1 MNELIVKEDIK
12 IENMIYEVRGKQ
24 VMLDSDLAKLYECK
38 NGTKDINKAAK
49 RNISRFPEDFYFQLT
64 RTEVQNLRFQ
74 NGTSSHNKENY
85 HGGNR
90 YLPYVFTEQGI
101 AMLSSVLKT
110 PVAEKVSINIMRA
123 FVAMRK
129 YISSNLL
136 EQKYVNNMVFELDE
150 RVSLL
155 EDTFSKF
162 DTFSNEIFFEGQI
175 YDAYSLLLDIFNSSN
190 KSIVIIDNY
199 ISKSLLD
206 VLSKTNKKITIYTKN
221 IDNNLINKYNSQY
234 HNVTIKIN
242 NSFHDRFIIIDNK
255 ILYHCGASFK
265 DLGKK
270 CFAINK
276 IDDKEILCSILNIL

>member
-1 MNELIVKEDIK
+1 MNELIVKEDIR
-12 IENMIYEVRGKQ
+12 IENMIYETRGKQ
-24 VMLDSDLAKLYECK
+24 VMLDSDLAKLYDVETKRINEAVK
-38 NGTKDINKAAK
+38 N
-49 RNISRFPEDFYFQLT
+49 NIEKFPERFCF
-64 RTEVQNLRFQ
+64 RITENEFNDLKSKFS
-74 NGTSSHNKENY
+74 TSNER
-85 HGGNR
+85 GGSR
-90 YLPYVFTEQGI
+90 KGHSAFTEQGV
-101 AMLSSVLKT
+101 AMLATILKSK
-110 PVAEKVSINIMRA
+110 VATQVSIAIMDA
-123 FVAMRK
+123 FVTMRK

-136 EQKYVNNMVFELDE
+136 EQKYVNNMVFEHDE
-150 RVSLL
+150 RIKLL
-155 EDTFSKF
+155 EDTFFKF

-175 YDAYSLLLDIFNSSN
+175 YDSYSLLLDIFNTSN
-190 KSIVIIDNY
+190 KNIIIIDNY

-255 ILYHCGASFK
+255 ILYHCGTSFK

-276 IDDKEILCSILNIL
+276 IADKEILYSILNIL

>member
-1 MNELIVKEDIK
+1 M
-12 IENMIYEVRGKQ
+12 
-24 VMLDSDLAKLYECK
+24 AKLYQCK
-38 NGTKDINKAAK
+38 NGTKDINKAVN
-49 RNISRFPEDFYFQLT
+49 RNIDRFPNDFYFQLT
-64 RTEVQNLRFQ
+64 HEEYYGILRFQ
-74 NGTSSHNKENY
+74 NGTLELKQGQY
-85 HGGNR
+85 R
-90 YLPYVFTEQGI
+90 KYLPYVFTEQGI
-101 AMLSSVLKT
+101 AMLATVIHTDVASNISVQ
-110 PVAEKVSINIMRA
+110 IMRV

-129 YISSNLL
+129 FISSNLL

-155 EDTFSKF
+155 ENAFSKF

-190 KSIVIIDNY
+190 NSIVIIDNY

-206 VLSKTNKKITIYTKN
+206 ILSKTNKKITIYTKN

>member
-12 IENMIYEVRGKQ
+12 IENMIYEIRGKQ
-24 VMLDSDLAKLYECK
+24 VMLDFDLAKLYGCK
-38 NGTKDINKAAK
+38 NGTKEINQAVKNNLEK
-49 RNISRFPEDFYFQLT
+49 FPERFSWKLNDDELKEFLVKNFDQKLET
-64 RTEVQNLRFQ
+64 R
-74 NGTSSHNKENY
+74 
-85 HGGNR
+85 GGR
-90 YLPYVFTEQGI
+90 YKNPRVFTEQGV
-101 AMLSSVLKT
+101 AMLATILKSK
-110 PVAEKVSINIMRA
+110 VATQVSIAIMDA
-123 FVAMRK
+123 FVTMRK

-136 EQKYVNNMVFELDE
+136 EQKYVNNMVFEHDE
-150 RVSLL
+150 RIKLL
-155 EDTFSKF
+155 EDTFFKF

-175 YDAYSLLLDIFNSSN
+175 YDSYSLLLDIFNSSN
-190 KSIVIIDNY
+190 NSIVIIDNY

-234 HNVTIKIN
+234 HNVNIKIN

-255 ILYHCGASFK
+255 VLYHCGASFK

>member
-1 MNELIVKEDIK
+1 MNELIVKDVK
-12 IENMIYEVRGKQ
+12 IENMIYEIRGKQ
-24 VMLDSDLAKLYECK
+24 VMLDFDLAKLYGCK
-38 NGTKDINKAAK
+38 NGTKEINQAVKNNLEK
-49 RNISRFPEDFYFQLT
+49 FPERFSWKLNDDELKEFLVKNFDQKLET
-64 RTEVQNLRFQ
+64 R
-74 NGTSSHNKENY
+74 
-85 HGGNR
+85 GGR
-90 YLPYVFTEQGI
+90 YKNPRVFTEQGV
-101 AMLSSVLKT
+101 AMLATILKSK
-110 PVAEKVSINIMRA
+110 VATQVSIAIMDA
-123 FVAMRK
+123 FVTMRK

-136 EQKYVNNMVFELDE
+136 EQKYVNNMVFEHDE
-150 RVSLL
+150 RIKLL
-155 EDTFSKF
+155 EDTFFKF

-175 YDAYSLLLDIFNSSN
+175 YDSYSLLLDIFNSSN

-276 IDDKEILCSILNIL
+276 IADKEILYSILNIL

>member
-1 MNELIVKEDIK
+1 MNELIVKDDIK

-24 VMLDSDLAKLYECK
+24 VMLDSDLAKLYQVETKRINEAVK
-38 NGTKDINKAAK
+38 NNLKK
-49 RNISRFPEDFYFQLT
+49 FPERFSWKLT
-64 RTEVQNLRFQ
+64 
-74 NGTSSHNKENY
+74 KEESENFLVENFDQKLETR
-85 HGGNR
+85 GGR
-90 YLPYVFTEQGI
+90 YKNPRVFTEQGV
-101 AMLSSVLKT
+101 AMLATILKSK
-110 PVAEKVSINIMRA
+110 VAIDVSIAIMDA
-123 FVAMRK
+123 FVTMRK

-136 EQKYVNNMVFELDE
+136 EQKYVNNMVFKLDE

-155 EDTFSKF
+155 ENTFSKF

-175 YDAYSLLLDIFNSSN
+175 YDSYSLLLDIFNTSN
-190 KSIVIIDNY
+190 KNIIIIDNY
-199 ISKSLLD
+199 ISK
-206 VLSKTNKKITIYTKN
+206 TNKQIIIYTKN

-255 ILYHCGASFK
+255 VLYHYGASFK

-276 IDDKEILCSILNIL
+276 INNIDMVNDLINKLK

>member
-1 MNELIVKEDIK
+1 MV
-12 IENMIYEVRGKQ
+12 ENFDQKLETRGGR
-24 VMLDSDLAKLYECK
+24 YK
-38 NGTKDINKAAK
+38 NP
-49 RNISRFPEDFYFQLT
+49 R
-64 RTEVQNLRFQ
+64 
-74 NGTSSHNKENY
+74 
-85 HGGNR
+85 
-90 YLPYVFTEQGI
+90 VFTEQGV
-101 AMLSSVLKT
+101 AMLATILKSK
-110 PVAEKVSINIMRA
+110 VAIDVSIAIMDA

-129 YISSNLL
+129 FISSNLL
-136 EQKYVNNMVFELDE
+136 EQKYVNNMVFKLDE

-276 IDDKEILCSILNIL
+276 IDDKEILYSILNIL

>member
-24 VMLDSDLAKLYECK
+24 VMLDSDLAKLYDVETKRINEAVK
-38 NGTKDINKAAK
+38 N
-49 RNISRFPEDFYFQLT
+49 NIEKFPERFCF
-64 RTEVQNLRFQ
+64 RITENEFNDLKSKFS
-74 NGTSSHNKENY
+74 TSNER
-85 HGGNR
+85 GGSR
-90 YLPYVFTEQGI
+90 KGHSAFTEQGV
-101 AMLSSVLKT
+101 AMLATILKSK
-110 PVAEKVSINIMRA
+110 VATQVSIAIMDA
-123 FVAMRK
+123 FVTMRK

-206 VLSKTNKKITIYTKN
+206 ILSKTNKKITIYTKN
-221 IDNNLINKYNSQY
+221 IDNNLIDKYNSQY

-276 IDDKEILCSILNIL
+276 INNINILNDLINSL

>member
-12 IENMIYEVRGKQ
+12 IENMIYEIRGKQ
-24 VMLDSDLAKLYECK
+24 VMLDSDLAKLYDVETKRINEAVK
-38 NGTKDINKAAK
+38 N
-49 RNISRFPEDFYFQLT
+49 NIEKFPERFCF
-64 RTEVQNLRFQ
+64 RITENEFNDLKSKFS
-74 NGTSSHNKENY
+74 TSNER
-85 HGGNR
+85 GGSR
-90 YLPYVFTEQGI
+90 KGHSAFTEQGV
-101 AMLSSVLKT
+101 AMLATILKSK
-110 PVAEKVSINIMRA
+110 VATQVSIAIMDA
-123 FVAMRK
+123 FVTMRK
-129 YISSNLL
+129 YIFSNLL
-136 EQKYVNNMVFELDE
+136 EQKYVNNMVFEHDE

-175 YDAYSLLLDIFNSSN
+175 YDAYSLLLDIFNTSN
-190 KSIVIIDNY
+190 KNIIIIDNY
-199 ISKSLLD
+199 ISKELLD
-206 VLSKTNKKITIYTKN
+206 ILSKTNKKITIYTKN

-276 IDDKEILCSILNIL
+276 IDDKEILYSILKIL